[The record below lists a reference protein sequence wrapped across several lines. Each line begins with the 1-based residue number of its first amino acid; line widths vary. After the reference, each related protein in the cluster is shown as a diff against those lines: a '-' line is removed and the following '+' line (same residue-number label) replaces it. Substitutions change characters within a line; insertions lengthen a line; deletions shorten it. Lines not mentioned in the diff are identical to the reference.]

1 MTKVNA
7 FDLPK
12 SKFVEVEMYNIEWET
27 EGETPNR
34 PLPSVVTATV
44 DVNEGNVIAQAID
57 KATALTGYA
66 IRDLDFR
73 PIDFDNVIGPTDEDS
88 SFDDTLE
95 YEGEVFD
102 GKVS

>member
-7 FDLPK
+7 YDLPK
-12 SKFVEVEMYNIEWET
+12 SKFVEVEMYNIEWDT

-34 PLPSVVTATV
+34 PLPPIVVATV

-66 IRDLDFR
+66 IKDADFK
-73 PIDFDNVIGPTDEDS
+73 PIDYDNVVGPPELDE
-88 SFDDTLE
+88 TLE
-95 YEGEVFD
+95 YDGEVYNEN
-102 GKVS
+102 K